1 MSFKKFWAFLSA
13 ALLFLSCGGPIDVP
27 DPQPQPEPVPVPVPV
42 PVAPTEFSVRSLS
55 DMTLREKV
63 GQLFII
69 RPESLE
75 RVSGGKVS
83 MDDKMRKA
91 FETYPV
97 GGFALFA
104 QNIQTPYQTRNFVLD
119 LHSLADYPLICID
132 EEGGSVARIGRNS
145 NFNVT
150 TFTSMYDVGSTGDA
164 NRALSAGKTIGSY
177 LVEYGF
183 DIDFA
188 PVADVFTNPAN
199 TVIGKRSFSSDPEVA
214 AAMVSSFLT
223 GLKGEKVEGC
233 LKHFPGHG
241 DTKADSHYGY
251 AETTRT
257 WEEML
262 ACEMLPFR
270 KGIEAGTRM
279 IMTAHIG
286 TPGVT
291 GDGLPASLSPTII
304 TGKLRGE
311 LKYDGIV
318 ITDAIEMGAIT
329 NQFSVAEATVRAIE
343 AGVDIVL
350 MPSDLNEAFT
360 AVLDAVASG
369 RITEK
374 RIDESVTK
382 IIQLKRDILT
392 SRGLLAAS
400 H

>member
-1 MSFKKFWAFLSA
+1 MSSKKLWAFLSA
-13 ALLFLSCGGPIDVP
+13 ALLLLSCGGPIDIP
-27 DPQPQPEPVPVPVPV
+27 DPQPEPVPVPVPV
-42 PVAPTEFSVRSLS
+42 TPDEFSVRPIS

-63 GQLFII
+63 GQMFII

-75 RVSGGKVS
+75 GISGGKVS
-83 MDDKMRKA
+83 MDAKMRKA
-91 FETYPV
+91 FGTYPV

-104 QNIQTPYQTRNFVLD
+104 QNIETPYQTRNFVLD

-132 EEGGSVARIGRNS
+132 EEGGTVARIGRNTH
-145 NFNVT
+145 FNVT
-150 TFTSMYDVGSTGDA
+150 TFTSMYDVGSTGDV
-164 NRALSAGKTIGSY
+164 NNALNAGKTIGTY
-177 LVEYGF
+177 LLDYGF

-188 PVADVFTNPAN
+188 PVADVFTNPEN
-199 TVIGKRSFSSDPEVA
+199 TVIGKRSFSSDPEIA
-214 AAMVSSFLT
+214 AMMVSSFLK
-223 GLKGEKVEGC
+223 GLRGEKVEGC

-241 DTKADSHYGY
+241 DTRADTHYGY
-251 AETTRT
+251 AETTKT

-270 KGIEAGTRM
+270 KGIEAGTRL

-286 TPGVT
+286 TPGIT
-291 GDGLPASLSPTII
+291 GDGLPASLSPAII
-304 TGKLRGE
+304 TDKLRGE
-311 LKYDGIV
+311 LKYQGIV

-392 SRGLLAAS
+392 SRGQYATTQEE
-400 H
+400 